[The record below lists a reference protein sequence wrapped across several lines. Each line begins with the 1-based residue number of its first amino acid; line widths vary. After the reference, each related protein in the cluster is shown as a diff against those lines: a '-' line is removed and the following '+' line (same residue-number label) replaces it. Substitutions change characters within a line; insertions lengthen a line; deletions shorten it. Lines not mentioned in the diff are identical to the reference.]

1 MAMLMRRMLMLVA
14 ATLLASVSWLGV
26 GVAVGTADPYDDDDG
41 TVEVAPDVVA
51 EEPPQQDVPD
61 VDYPGD
67 ADEPVQGGEPD
78 TVEPDPEAP
87 ADDPGGEPP
96 SSGSTADEPTTSGGD
111 DDSASQG
118 TSGGGDEGG
127 AGDDNGDGTAD
138 ATAPDNPSADPGD
151 VTQAQDSAPVV
162 ADTRQVAETSVT
174 EMRSTVETALS
185 SSTSLQ
191 VTQWSSSWTRYDQ
204 YYQPLIA
211 NPFPV
216 PIQLA
221 YVYAGRP
228 YILTIP
234 PLAQSVLSVPRPG
247 VYSFTALVP
256 NASGGVADV
265 SVGSFSGGG
274 YVPKPG
280 QPPPPKPPALVS
292 YPNVLV
298 RFDLA
303 GVRYDPVVVRK
314 VVDVGDAP
322 ETGTRK
328 VLLDEE
334 TPAWGSWGQSE
345 SGRREF
351 TVTSTQ
357 SLPGLTAPSASP
369 PPGYKL
375 TVTSSSAPSSDT
387 SALAWVALGLGVLAV
402 LTVVLVVV
410 LVKRRRGPVA

>member
-1 MAMLMRRMLMLVA
+1 MAMLTRRMLILVA

-26 GVAVGTADPYDDDDG
+26 GAAVGTADPYDDDGG

-51 EEPPQQDVPD
+51 EEPQQQDVPD

-67 ADEPVQGGEPD
+67 VEPVQGGEPD
-78 TVEPDPEAP
+78 AVEPNPEAS

-96 SSGSTADEPTTSGGD
+96 SAGSTADEPSTSGGD

-118 TSGGGDEGG
+118 TAGGGDDGG
-127 AGDDNGDGTAD
+127 AGDDTAD

-151 VTQAQDSAPVV
+151 VTQAQDSTPVV
-162 ADTRQVAETSVT
+162 ADTRQVDETSVT

-280 QPPPPKPPALVS
+280 QPRPPKPPALVS

-303 GVRYDPVVVRK
+303 GVQYDPVVVRK
-314 VVDVGDAP
+314 VVDLGDDP

-334 TPAWGSWGQSE
+334 TPAWGNWGQSD

-375 TVTSSSAPSSDT
+375 TVTSSPASSSGT
-387 SALAWVALGLGVLAV
+387 SVLAWFALGLGVLAV
-402 LTVVLVVV
+402 LAVVLVVV
-410 LVKRRRGPVA
+410 LVKRRRGPAA

>member
-1 MAMLMRRMLMLVA
+1 MLMRRMLTLVA
-14 ATLLASVSWLGV
+14 VTLLASVSWLGV
-26 GVAVGTADPYDDDDG
+26 GTAVGAADPYDDDG

-51 EEPPQQDVPD
+51 EEPQQQGVPD

-67 ADEPVQGGEPD
+67 VEPVQGGEPD
-78 TVEPDPEAP
+78 TVEPNPEAS

-96 SSGSTADEPTTSGGD
+96 SSGSTADEPSTSGGD
-111 DDSASQG
+111 D
-118 TSGGGDEGG
+118 GG
-127 AGDDNGDGTAD
+127 AGDDTAD

-151 VTQAQDSAPVV
+151 VTQAQDSTPVV
-162 ADTRQVAETSVT
+162 ADTRQVDETSVT
-174 EMRSTVETALS
+174 EMRSTVEAALS

-280 QPPPPKPPALVS
+280 QPRPPKPPALVS

-303 GVRYDPVVVRK
+303 GVQYDPVVVRK
-314 VVDVGDAP
+314 VVDLGDDP

-334 TPAWGSWGQSE
+334 TPAWGSWGQSD

-357 SLPGLTAPSASP
+357 SLPGLTAPSVSP

-375 TVTSSSAPSSDT
+375 TVTSSPASSSGT
-387 SALAWVALGLGVLAV
+387 SVLAWVALGLGVLAV
-402 LTVVLVVV
+402 LAVVLVVV
-410 LVKRRRGPVA
+410 LVKRRRGPAA

>member
-1 MAMLMRRMLMLVA
+1 MAMMTRRMLTLVA

-26 GVAVGTADPYDDDDG
+26 GTAIGTADPYDDDGG

-61 VDYPGD
+61 PGGV
-67 ADEPVQGGEPD
+67 DEPVQGGEPD
-78 TVEPDPEAP
+78 AVEPDPGVP
-87 ADDPGGEPP
+87 ADDPGGAPP
-96 SSGSTADEPTTSGGD
+96 SAGSTADEPSTSGGD

-118 TSGGGDEGG
+118 TSEGGDDGG
-127 AGDDNGDGTAD
+127 VGDTNAD
-138 ATAPDNPSADPGD
+138 ATAPDNPSADPDD
-151 VTQAQDSAPVV
+151 VTKAQDSTPVA
-162 ADTRQVAETSVT
+162 ADARQVDETSVT
-174 EMRSTVETALS
+174 EMRSTVETALA

-211 NPFPV
+211 NPFAV

-228 YILTIP
+228 YLVTIP

-274 YVPKPG
+274 YVPNPG
-280 QPPPPKPPALVS
+280 QPLPPKPPALVS
-292 YPNVLV
+292 YANVLV

-303 GVRYDPVVVRK
+303 GVQYDPVVVRK
-314 VVDVGDAP
+314 VVDLGDDP
-322 ETGTRK
+322 ETGARK

-334 TPAWGSWGQSE
+334 TPAWGRWGQSD

-357 SLPGLTAPSASP
+357 SLPGLTAPSASA

-375 TVTSSSAPSSDT
+375 TVTSAPASSDGT
-387 SALAWVALGLGVLAV
+387 STLAWVALGLGVLAILAV
-402 LTVVLVVV
+402 ALVVV

>member
-1 MAMLMRRMLMLVA
+1 MAMLTRRMLILVV

-26 GVAVGTADPYDDDDG
+26 GAAVGTADPYDDDDG

-51 EEPPQQDVPD
+51 EEPQQQDAPD

-67 ADEPVQGGEPD
+67 VEPVQGGDPD
-78 TVEPDPEAP
+78 TAEPNPEAS
-87 ADDPGGEPP
+87 ADDPGGDPP
-96 SSGSTADEPTTSGGD
+96 SAGSTADEPSTSGGD

-118 TSGGGDEGG
+118 TAGGGDDGG
-127 AGDDNGDGTAD
+127 AGDDTAD
-138 ATAPDNPSADPGD
+138 AAAPDNPSADPDD
-151 VTQAQDSAPVV
+151 VTQAQDSTPVV
-162 ADTRQVAETSVT
+162 ADARQVDEASVT

-280 QPPPPKPPALVS
+280 QPRPPKPSALVS

-314 VVDVGDAP
+314 VVDVGDDP

-334 TPAWGSWGQSE
+334 TPAWGSWGQSD

-375 TVTSSSAPSSDT
+375 TVTSSPASSSGT
-387 SALAWVALGLGVLAV
+387 SVLAWVALGLGVLAV
-402 LTVVLVVV
+402 LAVLLVVIR
-410 LVKRRRGPVA
+410 VKRRPGPVA

>member
-1 MAMLMRRMLMLVA
+1 MAMLTRRMLILVV

-26 GVAVGTADPYDDDDG
+26 GTAVGTADPYDDDDG

-51 EEPPQQDVPD
+51 EEPQQQDAPD

-67 ADEPVQGGEPD
+67 VEPVQGGEPD
-78 TVEPDPEAP
+78 TVEPNPEAS

-96 SSGSTADEPTTSGGD
+96 SPGSTADAPSSSGGD

-118 TSGGGDEGG
+118 TGGGGDDGG
-127 AGDDNGDGTAD
+127 AGDDTAD
-138 ATAPDNPSADPGD
+138 AAAPDNPSADPDD
-151 VTQAQDSAPVV
+151 VTQAQDSTPVV
-162 ADTRQVAETSVT
+162 ADTRQVDETSVT

-234 PLAQSVLSVPRPG
+234 PLAQSVLSVLRPG
-247 VYSFTALVP
+247 VYSFTAVVP

-303 GVRYDPVVVRK
+303 GVQYDPVVVRK
-314 VVDVGDAP
+314 VVDLGDDP
-322 ETGTRK
+322 ETGTRR
-328 VLLDEE
+328 VLLDVE
-334 TPAWGSWGQSE
+334 TPAWGSWGQSD

-369 PPGYKL
+369 PPGYEL
-375 TVTSSSAPSSDT
+375 TVTSSPASSSGT
-387 SALAWVALGLGVLAV
+387 SVLAWVALGLGVLAV
-402 LTVVLVVV
+402 LAVLLVVIR
-410 LVKRRRGPVA
+410 VKRRPGPVA

>member
-1 MAMLMRRMLMLVA
+1 MAMLTRRMLILVV

-26 GVAVGTADPYDDDDG
+26 GTAVGTADPYDDDDG

-51 EEPPQQDVPD
+51 EEPQQQDAPD

-67 ADEPVQGGEPD
+67 VEPVQGGEPD
-78 TVEPDPEAP
+78 TVEPNPEAS

-96 SSGSTADEPTTSGGD
+96 SPGSTADAPSSSGGD

-118 TSGGGDEGG
+118 TGGGGDDGG
-127 AGDDNGDGTAD
+127 AGDDTAD
-138 ATAPDNPSADPGD
+138 AAAPDNPSADPDD
-151 VTQAQDSAPVV
+151 VTQAQDSTPVV
-162 ADTRQVAETSVT
+162 ADTRQVDETSVT

-247 VYSFTALVP
+247 VYSFTAVVP

-303 GVRYDPVVVRK
+303 GVQYDPVVVRK
-314 VVDVGDAP
+314 VVDLGDDP
-322 ETGTRK
+322 ETGTRR

-334 TPAWGSWGQSE
+334 TPAWGSWGQSD

-375 TVTSSSAPSSDT
+375 TVTSSPASSSGT
-387 SALAWVALGLGVLAV
+387 SVLAWVALGLGVLAV
-402 LTVVLVVV
+402 LAVLLVVIR
-410 LVKRRRGPVA
+410 VKRRPGPVA

>member
-1 MAMLMRRMLMLVA
+1 MAMLTRRMLTLVA
-14 ATLLASVSWLGV
+14 VTLLASVSWLGV
-26 GVAVGTADPYDDDDG
+26 GTAVGWADPYDDDEG

-51 EEPPQQDVPD
+51 EEPPQQDAPD
-61 VDYPGD
+61 VDYPGEV
-67 ADEPVQGGEPD
+67 DEPVPGGEPGG
-78 TVEPDPEAP
+78 VEPDPDTT
-87 ADDPGGEPP
+87 ADDPGGEQP
-96 SSGSTADEPTTSGGD
+96 SAGSTADQPSTSGGE

-118 TSGGGDEGG
+118 AGGGDDDG
-127 AGDDNGDGTAD
+127 AGEDNVD
-138 ATAPDNPSADPGD
+138 ATAPDTPSADPDD
-151 VTQAQDSAPVV
+151 VTKAQESAPVV
-162 ADTRQVAETSVT
+162 ADTRQVDETSVT

-228 YILTIP
+228 YVLTIP

-280 QPPPPKPPALVS
+280 QPRPPKPPALQS
-292 YPNVLV
+292 YPDVLV

-303 GVRYDPVVVRK
+303 GVQYDPVVVRK
-314 VVDVGDAP
+314 VVDLGDDP

-334 TPAWGSWGQSE
+334 TPAWGSWGQSD
-345 SGRREF
+345 SSRREF
-351 TVTSTQ
+351 TVTATQ
-357 SLPGLTAPSASP
+357 SLPGLTPPSASP

-375 TVTSSSAPSSDT
+375 TVTSSSAPSGGASV
-387 SALAWVALGLGVLAV
+387 LAWVALGLGVLAV
-402 LTVVLVVV
+402 IAVALVVV
-410 LVKRRRGPVA
+410 LVKRRREAPR

>member
-1 MAMLMRRMLMLVA
+1 MAMLTRRMLILVV

-26 GVAVGTADPYDDDDG
+26 GTAVGTADPYDDDDG

-51 EEPPQQDVPD
+51 EEPQQQDAPD
-61 VDYPGD
+61 VDSPGD
-67 ADEPVQGGEPD
+67 VEPVQGGEPD
-78 TVEPDPEAP
+78 TVEPNPEAS

-96 SSGSTADEPTTSGGD
+96 SPGSTADAPSSSGGD

-118 TSGGGDEGG
+118 TGGGGDDGG
-127 AGDDNGDGTAD
+127 AGDDTAD
-138 ATAPDNPSADPGD
+138 AAAPDNPSADPDD
-151 VTQAQDSAPVV
+151 VTQAQDSTPVV
-162 ADTRQVAETSVT
+162 ADTRQVDETSVT

-247 VYSFTALVP
+247 VYSFTAVVP

-280 QPPPPKPPALVS
+280 QPRPPKPPALVS

-303 GVRYDPVVVRK
+303 GVQYDPVVVRK
-314 VVDVGDAP
+314 VVDLGDDP
-322 ETGTRK
+322 ETGTRR

-334 TPAWGSWGQSE
+334 TPAWGSWGQSD

-375 TVTSSSAPSSDT
+375 TVTSSPASSSGT
-387 SALAWVALGLGVLAV
+387 SVLAWVALGLGVLAV
-402 LTVVLVVV
+402 LAVLLVVIR
-410 LVKRRRGPVA
+410 VKRRPGPVA

>member
-26 GVAVGTADPYDDDDG
+26 GVGVGTADPYDDDDG

-51 EEPPQQDVPD
+51 EEPPQQEVPD
-61 VDYPGD
+61 VDYPND
-67 ADEPVQGGEPD
+67 VDEPVQGGEPD
-78 TVEPDPEAP
+78 TVDPGPEPS
-87 ADDPGGEPP
+87 ADDPGGEP
-96 SSGSTADEPTTSGGD
+96 SSAGSTADEPATSGSD
-111 DDSASQG
+111 DDTASQG
-118 TSGGGDEGG
+118 TPGGGDERG
-127 AGDDNGDGTAD
+127 AGDDDAD
-138 ATAPDNPSADPGD
+138 ATAPDNPSADLGD
-151 VTQAQDSAPVV
+151 VTKAQDSTPVV
-162 ADTRQVAETSVT
+162 ADTRQVDETSVT

-228 YILTIP
+228 YVLTIP

-256 NASGGVADV
+256 NASGGVAGV
-265 SVGSFSGGG
+265 SVGRFSGGG
-274 YVPKPG
+274 YVPRPG
-280 QPPPPKPPALVS
+280 QPRPPKPPALVS

-303 GVRYDPVVVRK
+303 GVQYDPVVVKK
-314 VVDVGDAP
+314 VVDLGDDA
-322 ETGTRK
+322 ETSTRK

-334 TPAWGSWGQSE
+334 TPAWGSWGQTD

-357 SLPGLTAPSASP
+357 SMPGLTPPSASP

-387 SALAWVALGLGVLAV
+387 SVLAWVAVGLGVLAV
-402 LTVVLVVV
+402 LAVVLVIV

>member
-1 MAMLMRRMLMLVA
+1 M
-14 ATLLASVSWLGV
+14 T
-26 GVAVGTADPYDDDDG
+26 
-41 TVEVAPDVVA
+41 
-51 EEPPQQDVPD
+51 
-61 VDYPGD
+61 
-67 ADEPVQGGEPD
+67 
-78 TVEPDPEAP
+78 AP
-87 ADDPGGEPP
+87 A
-96 SSGSTADEPTTSGGD
+96 
-111 DDSASQG
+111 
-118 TSGGGDEGG
+118 
-127 AGDDNGDGTAD
+127 
-138 ATAPDNPSADPGD
+138 NPSADPDD
-151 VTQAQDSAPVV
+151 VTRALDSTPVM
-162 ADTRQVAETSVT
+162 ADTRQVDETSVT
-174 EMRSTVETALS
+174 EMRSAVETALS

-204 YYQPLIA
+204 YYQPLIT

-221 YVYAGRP
+221 YVYASRP

-280 QPPPPKPPALVS
+280 QPRPPKPPALAS
-292 YPNVLV
+292 YADVLV

-303 GVRYDPVVVRK
+303 GVQYDPVVVRK
-314 VVDVGDAP
+314 VVDLGDDP
-322 ETGTRK
+322 ETGTRR

-334 TPAWGSWGQSE
+334 TPAWGSWGQND

-369 PPGYKL
+369 PPGYQL
-375 TVTSSSAPSSDT
+375 TVTSSPASSNGT
-387 SALAWVALGLGVLAV
+387 SVLAWVALGLGVLAV
-402 LTVVLVVV
+402 LAVVLVVV
-410 LVKRRRGPVA
+410 LVKRRRGPAA